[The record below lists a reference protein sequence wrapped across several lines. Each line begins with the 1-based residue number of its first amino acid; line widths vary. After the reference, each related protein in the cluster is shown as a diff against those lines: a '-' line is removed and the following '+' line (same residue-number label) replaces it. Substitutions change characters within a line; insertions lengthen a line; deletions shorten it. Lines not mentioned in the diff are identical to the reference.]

1 MAKEL
6 IMDVSKE
13 LFKLDKDCLHF
24 IINSAT
30 ISKLSSS
37 PTHSSHLKP
46 LSETEI
52 TATNLTSDYLGF
64 RVKTTKKENYSVV
77 PTYSVLNP
85 NGNQTFRIVY
95 YNKSEKLTDTIKS
108 KFLFEGIVI
117 PEEQKNEPLKELF
130 QDYIKKEIKVFGNS
144 IKLSSKITLEE
155 NLNENTDNKAND
167 VNNKVEDV
175 KEEEKEILRESVI
188 SSASNY
194 TIPEGP
200 KSTLELNNSVRL
212 SDLIVNNNSKVEL
225 TDKQQLEYLKKEY
238 NQLQEEVDNLKKNE
252 ELLHQKIKNERNKK
266 VTVPES
272 ELFRM
277 KLPEVKEKPL
287 SRNMLIAILVFSAL
301 IGFYLIK

>member
-13 LFKLDKDCLHF
+13 LFKLDKDHLDF

-30 ISKLSSS
+30 ISKLSASS
-37 PTHSSHLKP
+37 TDSSHLKP
-46 LSETEI
+46 LSETE
-52 TATNLTSDYLGF
+52 TTVTNLTSDYIAF
-64 RVKTTKKENYSVV
+64 RVKTTKKENYTVV

-85 NGNQTFRIVY
+85 NGKQTFRIVY
-95 YNKSEKLTDTIKS
+95 YNKSEKATETKRS

-144 IKLSSKITLEE
+144 IKLTSKITLEE
-155 NLNENTDNKAND
+155 NLNENTDNKSND

-301 IGFYLIK
+301 VGFYLIK